1 MVGSLAGSYH
11 YWCIAVLCLPE
22 MSHILLVYIHYCFKN
37 CTVAAQVTSEPR
49 KFKKEV
55 LEIHLLEH
63 KDEADSEATSNEIEV
78 HNVPENVTEK
88 VLKTYFE
95 VGKSGGCPGAVA
107 DCRKINEGT
116 FIVTF
121 HDPSGI
127 DISYQCKCSSIHLTY
142 SCSSSNVNHS
152 SYIQESFSE
161 FKVCSTC

>member
-1 MVGSLAGSYH
+1 MHFSAFH
-11 YWCIAVLCLPE
+11 
-22 MSHILLVYIHYCFKN
+22 

-55 LEIHLLEH
+55 LEIRLLEH

-78 HNVPENVTEK
+78 HNVPESVTKK

-95 VGKSGGCPGAVA
+95 MGKSGGCPGAVA

-121 HDPSGI
+121 HDPLGI
-127 DISYQCKCSSIHLTY
+127 
-142 SCSSSNVNHS
+142 
-152 SYIQESFSE
+152 
-161 FKVCSTC
+161 